1 MIYRNLA
8 LVCAAM
14 FILVTFVGCSKSE
27 KEIFD
32 EEQKL
37 VQGSQMSRDIA
48 ELRKKLAAAKD
59 DFERSEIYGSISEI
73 ESGKGDISSSI
84 QSANESI
91 KYYPGTARSH
101 YLLGKSYLAAGRY
114 SESENELQTAVTIDE
129 KFAPAHFELG
139 NLFYKMHKNNDAIS
153 EYLLAIK
160 YNQKDYQA
168 YNNLGAVYQQSGKF
182 KEAEIAFKKTKEL
195 NPKFAGVCK
204 NLGILYEQKLK
215 DKAAA
220 RSSYE
225 EYLALNP
232 NASDRAAVKIWI
244 ANLGN

>member
-1 MIYRNLA
+1 MFL
-8 LVCAAM
+8 LVSV
-14 FILVTFVGCSKSE
+14 IGCKKSE

-32 EEQKL
+32 EEMKL
-37 VQGSQMSRDIA
+37 VQSSAMNQNIA
-48 ELRKKLAAAKD
+48 ELRKKLATAKD

-73 ESGKGDISSSI
+73 ESGKGDYTSSI

-91 KYYPGTARSH
+91 KFYPGTARSH
-101 YLLGKSYLAAGRY
+101 YILGKSYLASGRY
-114 SESENELQTAVTIDE
+114 SESENELQTAVSIDA

-139 NLFYKMHKNNDAIS
+139 NLYYKMRKSSDAIS

-160 YNQKDYQA
+160 YNANDYQA
-168 YNNLGAVYQQSGKF
+168 YNNLGAVYQQTGKF
-182 KEAEIAFKKTKEL
+182 KEAESSFKKTKEL

-220 RSSYE
+220 RASYQ
-225 EYLALNP
+225 EYLQLSP

>member
-1 MIYRNLA
+1 M
-8 LVCAAM
+8 CAA
-14 FILVTFVGCSKSE
+14 VFVLITLIGCSKSE

-37 VQGSQMSRDIA
+37 VQGSAMSQDIA
-48 ELRKKLAAAKD
+48 ELRKKLANAKD

-73 ESGKGDISSSI
+73 ESGKGDIASSI

-91 KYYPGTARSH
+91 KFYPGTARSH
-101 YLLGKSYLAAGRY
+101 YLLGKAYLASGRY
-114 SESENELQTAVTIDE
+114 SESENELQTAITIDE

-139 NLFYKMHKNNDAIS
+139 NLFYKMRKNNDAVS
-153 EYLLAIK
+153 EYQLAIK
-160 YNQKDYQA
+160 YNPNDYQA
-168 YNNLGAVYQQSGKF
+168 YNNLGAVYQQTGKL
-182 KEAEIAFKKTKEL
+182 KEAETAFKKTKEL

-220 RSSYE
+220 RASYE
-225 EYLALNP
+225 EYLRLSP
-232 NASDRAAVKIWI
+232 NASDRTAVKIWI